1 MAELSQMERLQPSL
15 LDRLTDDEPDHRQ
28 EGPNKRFFSVA
39 RLRTVIQRDVSWLLN
54 TCNLETV
61 QDLSEYPEVARSV
74 VNYGISDLT
83 GANVSGFDA
92 QALERMVKQAVID
105 FEPRI
110 LRNSVTVRAFV
121 AEGEMILSAL
131 KFQIEGELW
140 AHPAPVDIVLQ
151 SEIDLENGLV
161 SVQE

>member
-1 MAELSQMERLQPSL
+1 MAELFQKERLQPSL
-15 LDRLTDDEPDHRQ
+15 LDRLTDDEPERRQ

-83 GANVSGFDA
+83 GTNVSGFDG
-92 QALERMVKQAVID
+92 QALERMVKQAIID

-110 LRNSVTVRAFV
+110 LRNTVTVRAFV
-121 AEGEMILSAL
+121 DEGQMSPSAL